1 MITNVPSSKK
11 RPARAKGLGYL
22 RCRAPG
28 NYFFFHKPSSSYS
41 RNDYYENRDNKRKG
55 ASKDMLNSHVHYHFD
70 FHNVGQGIF
79 YTGQIE
85 NFVFVYDCGS
95 RSVTSVRK
103 AIDHWLSTHS
113 GSRSTIDALVISHL
127 DHDHV
132 SGVDYL
138 LARMP
143 VKLVIMPYVSLVE
156 RILLALRATA
166 MPDWYVSFIEDPVQY
181 LLSTEKVLRIIL
193 VLPSG
198 EENEQGRLADPFQET
213 DFTDEQLE
221 FRDELWPVL
230 EPMLED
236 EKEETR
242 QGWRKHLSSGRLVF
256 RTHRGIVVLGA
267 QWEFRFF
274 VQEVDH
280 SLLQNFRHCLRNLCH
295 ASTLQ
300 QILRCKNKRAQLRSC
315 YKPIARGKK
324 LNPTSLALFHGPL
337 NRDTAITVK
346 CSNKMVM
353 HFCLSSCYRLRECS
367 SCCLTTA
374 LSGPANGQLL
384 TGDLDLS
391 KNYDDFIN
399 HMGSRLQAT
408 AVCLLP
414 HHGSA
419 LSWNPALKSEAKNC
433 RLWVA
438 SAGINNKRNH
448 HPSPAVIQDILRSGN
463 AFFWVNEL
471 TGLSLVYR

>member
-1 MITNVPSSKK
+1 MS
-11 RPARAKGLGYL
+11 
-22 RCRAPG
+22 
-28 NYFFFHKPSSSYS
+28 
-41 RNDYYENRDNKRKG
+41 
-55 ASKDMLNSHVHYHFD
+55 NSHAHYHFD

-85 NFVFVYDCGS
+85 NFMFVYDCGS

-103 AIDHWLSTHS
+103 AIDRWLSTHS

-132 SGVDYL
+132 SGLNHL
-138 LARMP
+138 LARIAA
-143 VKLVIMPYVSLVE
+143 VKLIIMPYLSRFE
-156 RILLALRATA
+156 RILLALRATS
-166 MPDWYVSFIEDPVQY
+166 MQDWYVSFIEDPVQY

-198 EENEQGRLADPFQET
+198 EENERGRLADPFQET

-242 QGWRKHLSSGRLVF
+242 QGWRTHLSSGRLAF
-256 RTHRGIVVLGA
+256 RTHRGIVVPGA
-267 QWEFRFF
+267 QWEFCFF
-274 VQEVDH
+274 VQKVDR

-295 ASTLQ
+295 TSTLQ
-300 QILRCKNKRAQLRSC
+300 EVLRCNSKRAQLRSC
-315 YKPIARGKK
+315 YELITRGKK
-324 LNPTSLALFHGPL
+324 LNPTSLVLFHGPL
-337 NRDTAITVK
+337 NGSRVITVE
-346 CSNKMVM
+346 CSNKIVT
-353 HFCLSSCYRLRECS
+353 HFCLSPCYSLPECS
-367 SCCLTTA
+367 CCRLATL

-391 KNYDDFIN
+391 TNYDAFIN
-399 HMGSRLQAT
+399 RIGSRLEAT

-419 LSWNPALKSEAKNC
+419 LSWNPALKNEAKNC

-448 HPSPAVIQDILRSGN
+448 HPSPAVIRDILRSGN

-471 TGLSLVYR
+471 IGLSLVYR